1 MLTQAEID
9 ALLAG
14 EIEVEQRDSAPG
26 VNLAEIL
33 ESRGDAA
40 PQQTRSGQK
49 NIRPY
54 NFWSP
59 ERFSKDQMR
68 AVELIHEDLAER
80 LSSSMPS
87 FVRTEF
93 RPHLAHSE
101 QGRFDDF
108 LRDLQPDTL
117 FHLVKM
123 DPLPGQLALT
133 ISRDVSWVILG
144 RLLGGSQQSAAQD
157 GPITEIGQSLLQVT
171 LEYMLNDV
179 KAAWS
184 KVAAIEPRLE
194 DSTENQHWVQM
205 VMSNARVMML
215 TFELSVEETTGSM
228 SLYIPFSMLKPI
240 KDVLNPTAWI
250 TGREE
255 VRVDPKTRQAVM
267 EGLTQVHIP
276 LRVELGQSVLTF
288 SEISHLQP
296 GDVIRLNTKVNEDLK
311 VYVAGKKRILGRA
324 GRVGNQLAVTVSSF
338 VEGAGELLR
347 SSSGGNHHE

>member
-40 PQQTRSGQK
+40 PQGSRSGQK
-49 NIRPY
+49 QIRPY

-93 RPHLAHSE
+93 RPHLAHTE

-123 DPLPGQLALT
+123 EPLPGQMALT
-133 ISRDVSWVILG
+133 ISSNVAWVILG
-144 RLLGGSQQSAAQD
+144 RLLGGSQTTIAQK

-171 LEYMLNDV
+171 LEYMLSDV

-184 KVAAIEPRLE
+184 KVTTLEPRLE

-215 TFELSVEETTGSM
+215 TFELSIEETTGSM
-228 SLYIPFSMLKPI
+228 SLYIPFTMLKPI
-240 KDVLNPTAWI
+240 IDVLNPTAWI
-250 TGREE
+250 TGQEE
-255 VRVDPKTRQAVM
+255 TRIDPRTRQVVM
-267 EGLTQVHIP
+267 EGLTRVEVP
-276 LRVELGQSVLTF
+276 LRVELGKSTLTF

-296 GDVIRLNTKVNEDLK
+296 GDIIRLNTKANDNLQ

-324 GRVGNQLAVTVSSF
+324 GRVGNQMAVTVSSF
-338 VEGAGELLR
+338 VEDAR
-347 SSSGGNHHE
+347 DAS